1 MRTKVIAV
9 LAVIFLL
16 GVCFVSGSSLAQE
29 QLESDFSSGV
39 VVSVL
44 PETIV
49 VKEYNY
55 DSAEEADV
63 TYALDEESEINN
75 VDSLEDIVV
84 GDTVT
89 IEYLS
94 AEGNY
99 LAKSI
104 TLVEVPVEEVASE
117 IELMPEENLEEQ
129 LENIPQ
135 QPEGEY

>member
-39 VVSVL
+39 VVSIL

>member
-29 QLESDFSSGV
+29 QLEPDFSSGV

-99 LAKSI
+99 LVKSI

>member
-29 QLESDFSSGV
+29 QLEPDFSSGV